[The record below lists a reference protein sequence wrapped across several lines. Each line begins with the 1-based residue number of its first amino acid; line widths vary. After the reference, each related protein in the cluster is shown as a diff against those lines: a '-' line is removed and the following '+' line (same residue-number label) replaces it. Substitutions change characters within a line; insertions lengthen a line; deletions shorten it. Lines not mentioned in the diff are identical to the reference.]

1 MAKLPKEA
9 EGVTLTFSQK
19 ISNFWFYNKWKSIL
33 AIVICIIIGS
43 SVYSC
48 ATKVNYDCT
57 VAIALSTELA
67 DASISQLAKELTP
80 YCEDY
85 NNDGEVNLNVYNCC
99 FEDSAEGISNSPRS
113 HYTNFVTSFMEAE
126 NMIYIVDK
134 DKIDFVDDDEFM
146 DANLNL
152 PDLNGRGILLNGTDF
167 EETCKEKCYFA
178 LPEETYMVRRS
189 YDGQIT
195 KKKNAELHF
204 KNAGKFI
211 TKFLNKIKQ
220 Q

>member
-57 VAIALSTELA
+57 VVIALSTELA
-67 DASISQLAKELTP
+67 DVSISQLAKELTP

-99 FEDSAEGISNSPRS
+99 FADNINLEASRFI
-113 HYTNFVTSFMEAE
+113 NFVTSFQEAE
-126 NMIYIVDK
+126 NMIYIIDQN
-134 DKIDFVDDDEFM
+134 KIDSVDDDSVM
-146 DANLNL
+146 DNTLFL
-152 PDLNGRGILLNGTDF
+152 PDLNGRGILLNGTEF

-178 LPEETYMVRRS
+178 LPEETYMVRWS
-189 YDGQIT
+189 YDGKIT

-211 TKFLNKIKQ
+211 TKFLNKIK
-220 Q
+220 